1 MKKNILIPALLFII
15 FLFSSCGKKSSSPEI
30 KPTGD
35 ANMESVEFKCDKMH
49 CKSCEEHIS
58 AEVKKNN
65 GIKEV
70 TADAQSKTVK
80 VTFNKDQTSAKDIEK
95 SINAAGYDTQTSKS
109 ENKHD
114 CDKE

>member
-1 MKKNILIPALLFII
+1 
-15 FLFSSCGKKSSSPEI
+15 
-30 KPTGD
+30 
-35 ANMESVEFKCDKMH
+35 MH

-58 AEVKKNN
+58 EEVKKNN

-70 TADAQSKTVK
+70 TADAKSKTVK
-80 VTFNKDQTSAKDIEK
+80 VLFNKEQTTAKDIEK
-95 SINAAGYDTQTSKS
+95 SINSAGYDTQSSKS